1 MSGIGA
7 AVRGNLN
14 LPDDRIVEFWTTPRS
29 KARIIGNIAIALQN
43 QELKFNQAACPNLRT
58 ELLGYMSDDE
68 YCVTDCV
75 ISLAVALDQAG
86 SIPPPGRVIAIIQ
99 V

>member
-1 MSGIGA
+1 
-7 AVRGNLN
+7 
-14 LPDDRIVEFWTTPRS
+14 
-29 KARIIGNIAIALQN
+29 
-43 QELKFNQAACPNLRT
+43 LRT

-75 ISLAVALDQAG
+75 MSLAVALDQAG
-86 SIPPPGRVIAIIQ
+86 SIPPPGRVIAVIQ